1 MSSPLLPLTL
11 AMIAGLIGG
20 KILSGLF
27 IFYLIFFFISFLLA
41 WVFYF
46 KKWLKTSFLFILLA
60 FFFFGSTYYLLKDK
74 AYESNAL
81 RTLNSEDY
89 LDLEAIVEKS
99 PDLTQDR
106 CYLFLKAQKI
116 RWKGEERAIKARL
129 QITLPLPPR
138 SSRPQ
143 LLAGDK
149 VRLSARLLA
158 DDDFSNFQ
166 ESVSTR
172 LMKAR
177 GLHRRGYTKSWLLVE
192 KIGEKRL
199 WPHRFFSWLNQQIQR
214 KIEQF
219 FSQNSGQISSS
230 GAFLEALLLGERGQ
244 LDEVTLRRLQASG
257 LFHLIAISGAHIAI
271 ISYFLFQLLR
281 FFPLSDQFR
290 SWMLILGLIFYAFL
304 VEGRPSVMR
313 ATIMTILYLLSR
325 LFWKDLHLLNTLA
338 TAAFFLLLLNPF
350 QLFEAGFILTFM
362 ATLTIIVFFPRIRK
376 QLPILPFRLTDLFLL
391 SLTAQLGVIPFT
403 ALIFNRITLASLILN
418 IPAVPLVG
426 VIMAGGWLFL
436 LISALNSTLASL
448 AAFALDK
455 IIHLFFLLTRIF
467 DGFRP
472 LSYRIPTPALWVII
486 GYFLFLFLLTVK
498 SRFRLQKGLTLLGF
512 SLIAIILLIY
522 PFTSS
527 TSHLRL
533 TLLDVGQG
541 EAILVEFPGKEK
553 MLIDGGGFQDSP
565 FDVGEAVVSPF
576 LWRRGLKKIDYL
588 VLTHAHPDHLKGLK
602 AVARNFT
609 VGEFWQGV
617 EPLNSP
623 DYEELI
629 ALLGPKTRK
638 LHCFRGEKREM
649 AGILIQFLHPPETK
663 KGPAPVSNEDS
674 LVFRLSHRQG
684 LVLFTGDIGKPTEEE
699 LMALPFDL
707 SALVL
712 KSPHHGSRTSSS
724 QSFLEA
730 VKPKIVIIS
739 AGRNNVYGVP
749 HPDILEK
756 YEKRGAMIFR
766 TDRDGAIELVFQ
778 EKGIRIR
785 TSRSRLDIFQ
795 PLN

>member
-1 MSSPLLPLTL
+1 MCSPFFPLTL
-11 AMIAGLIGG
+11 AMIAGLIGA

-27 IFYLIFFFISFLLA
+27 IFYLVFFFLSFLLA
-41 WVFYF
+41 WIFYF
-46 KKWLKTSFLFILLA
+46 KKWSKTSFLFILLA

-74 AYESNAL
+74 TYESNAL
-81 RTLNSEDY
+81 RTLTYEDY

-99 PDLTQDR
+99 PDITQNR
-106 CYLFLKAQKI
+106 CYLFLKTQKI
-116 RWKGEERAIKARL
+116 RWKGEEREIRARL
-129 QITLPLPPR
+129 QIALPLPPS

-166 ESVSTR
+166 EPVAAR

-177 GLHRRGYTKSWLLVE
+177 GLHRRGYAKSWLLVE

-199 WPHRFFSWLNQQIQR
+199 CPGRFFSWLNQEIQK

-219 FSQNSGQISSS
+219 FHQNSGQISSS

-244 LDEVTLRRLQASG
+244 LDEITLRNLQKSG

-271 ISYFLFQLLR
+271 ISYFLFHFLRLFPISEQL
-281 FFPLSDQFR
+281 R
-290 SWMLILGLIFYAFL
+290 SLMLILGLLFYAFL

-313 ATIMTILYLLSR
+313 ATTMTILYLLSR

-338 TAAFFLLLLNPF
+338 AAAFLLLLFNPF
-350 QLFEAGFILTFM
+350 QLFEAGFILTFI
-362 ATLTIIVFFPRIRK
+362 ATLTIIVFLPRIRK
-376 QLPILPFRLTDLFLL
+376 YLPLLPFRLTDLFLL
-391 SLTAQLGVIPFT
+391 SLTAQLGVIPFI

-436 LISALNSTLASL
+436 LISPLNSTLASL
-448 AAFALDK
+448 AALALNK
-455 IIHLFFLLTRIF
+455 IIYFFLLLTQIF
-467 DGFRP
+467 DGLKPF
-472 LSYRIPTPALWVII
+472 SYRICTPPLGVII
-486 GYFLFLFLLTVK
+486 GYFLFLFLLTGQP
-498 SRFRLQKGLTLLGF
+498 RFRFQKGLTFLGF
-512 SLIAIILLIY
+512 SLFAFLLLLY
-522 PFTSS
+522 PFSSS

-533 TLLDVGQG
+533 TWLDVGQG

-609 VGEFWQGV
+609 INEFWQGV
-617 EPLNSP
+617 EPLDSP
-623 DYEELI
+623 DYQELI
-629 ALLGPKTRK
+629 ALLGSKTRK
-638 LHCFRGEKREM
+638 FLYLRGQERKI
-649 AGILIQFLHPPETK
+649 AGFLIQFLHPPETK

-684 LVLFTGDIGKPTEEE
+684 LVLFTGDIGKISEEE
-699 LMALPFDL
+699 LLTLPDDL

-724 QSFLEA
+724 EAFLDA
-730 VKPKIVIIS
+730 VNPKIVIIS
-739 AGRNNVYGVP
+739 AGRDNVYGVP

-766 TDRDGAIELVFQ
+766 TDRDGAIELVFKQ
-778 EKGIRIR
+778 KGIRIR
-785 TSRSRLDIFQ
+785 TSRSRLDIYQ